1 MERTDTDVDGFLASA
16 EGPRGD
22 DLRALDRII
31 SEELGGLE
39 RVLWEGVMWG
49 GTEQRIVGY
58 GGITQPRPRGASV
71 EWFLVGLAEQ
81 QRHLSV
87 YVNAAEG
94 GEYLVKRRAGE
105 LGKVKIGSASVTFDS
120 LADLDLDVFRA
131 LLRRARE
138 LMPDAR

>member
-1 MERTDTDVDGFLASA
+1 MERTDADVDGFLAGVA
-16 EGPRGD
+16 GARGD
-22 DLRALDRII
+22 DLRELDRII
-31 SEELGGLE
+31 SEELAGLE
-39 RVLWEGVMWG
+39 RVLWEGAMWG

-87 YVNAAEG
+87 YVNAAEE

-105 LGKVKIGSASVTFDS
+105 LGAVKVGSAALTFAA
-120 LADLDLDVFRA
+120 LADLDEPAFRA